1 MEGRVRTAIIKSK
14 YILYP
19 QPNVNLIDWIIIW
32 LLSTYILSLI
42 DIFWNNID
50 SLLRLRN
57 QLHYISVFLNKS
69 RNGIF

>member
-50 SLLRLRN
+50 SLKTSKPITLHLR
-57 QLHYISVFLNKS
+57 VPK
-69 RNGIF
+69 